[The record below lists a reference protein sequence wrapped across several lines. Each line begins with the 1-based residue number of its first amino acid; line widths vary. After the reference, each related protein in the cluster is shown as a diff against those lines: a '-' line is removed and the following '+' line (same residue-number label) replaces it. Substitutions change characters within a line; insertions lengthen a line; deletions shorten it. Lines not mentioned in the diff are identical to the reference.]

1 MLKYQE
7 NYSDE
12 DLMNYFD
19 LSYDEIKQK
28 ENRILLLLRNNDN
41 VKVLRK
47 VK

>member
-1 MLKYQE
+1 
-7 NYSDE
+7 
-12 DLMNYFD
+12 MNYFD